1 MGEAK
6 RRRMLRAIQHA
17 HHQGQGVWEL
27 TVLFADQLIPMIMAS
42 ASGNAEATRRCQA
55 VANTIGQIGAHASPR
70 NAPLCLLCETSLWH
84 DHPPGAVVIVHAYHH
99 APDSIMASAICPAC
113 SAKPGTELR
122 EAILNAYRQQFFR
135 DDSVR
140 AMPMPSAP
148 GHA

>member
-27 TVLFADQLIPMIMAS
+27 TVLFAEQLIPMIMAS
-42 ASGNAEATRRCQA
+42 ASGNTEATRLCRA
-55 VANTIGQIGAHASPR
+55 VADTIGQIGAHASPR
-70 NAPLCLLCETSLWH
+70 NAPLCLLCEATLWH
-84 DHPPGAVVIVHAYHH
+84 DHPPDAVAILHAHHH
-99 APDSIMASAICPAC
+99 APANIIASAICPAC
-113 SAKPGTELR
+113 CSKPSTELR
-122 EAILNAYRQQFFR
+122 EAILSAYRQHFQ
-135 DDSVR
+135 DDSLR